1 MNLVVDDCIKRS
13 CLVTSLAPKAFEE
26 LRRVCLPKSPFDFTF
41 SDIESQMSKLFGSR
55 VVLLKERSK
64 LFGLQQEAH
73 QTPMQFAN
81 YLRHM
86 AANCDFDQ
94 FNTDAALVVQFVN
107 GIRNQAV
114 RVKLLAK
121 GKDLTLD
128 DAVTYLQIS
137 EDIQREDANTVNEA
151 MDSKTCH
158 AVNTYP
164 SKNHVIQPKH
174 GNLRL
179 NRRWR
184 AMKQINR
191 ADAVMLQVLSRVT
204 PTPFRVDVTIDGRPV
219 VMELDTG
226 ASVTLVNSTLW
237 KRIGYPELSPP
248 TVQLRS
254 FTGHVI
260 SLKGEATVSVGCRG
274 QLKQLRIRMA
284 NQPVVNIMGRDWIE
298 AFGDADSLRMIFT
311 RDASINCIGS
321 GFQGKKIFD
330 QFEALFKPE
339 LGHCTKIKAHLE
351 LKEGAVP
358 VFRRPFPLAFAMH
371 DAVEKEL
378 DRYVKMGILTPLDRS
393 SWAAPVVTVKKPNSR
408 IRICADFST
417 GLNDQLVIDSYPI
430 PRPEDLCQAL
440 RGGITFT
447 KLDLSDA
454 YLQVELDDEYKKFLL
469 STRTKDYSSTTGYH
483 LVATL
488 REVLRQLE
496 EFGFRIRKEE
506 CTFFQKEVEY
516 LGHILSARGIQA
528 DPKRTAAIVN
538 MPLPG
543 NVAKLRSFLADAS
556 NEGIGAV
563 IYHRLNDGTVN
574 VVAHASKTLNR
585 AQRNY
590 AQIEKEALAI
600 VYGVK
605 KFHKYLWGRHFT
617 LLTDHKPLLTIF
629 RSKKGVP
636 QTAACRL
643 TRWAVLLMNYSFD
656 IEYRSTRD
664 FGQADCLSRLPS
676 SSDELFDAKFDQHD
690 AEEDLTVKRLIVE
703 MQAELP
709 VTAKLI
715 AEMTATDKWPDRCP
729 SKNLH
734 DYFVR
739 CTELS
744 VSYGCLVWGIRTV
757 IPTKLR
763 SKILAKLH
771 QTHPGRERM
780 VLMARQFCWWPGM
793 SKDIEMKVRSCEGC
807 ITAQKNPPKVAV
819 RPWEV
824 ADGPWKRIH
833 VDFANVNGEMF
844 MVVVD
849 AHSKWPEVVHM
860 QRITAQ
866 QTIETLKTI
875 FARIGDKVRVRDYV
889 QERNPWRE
897 GIIVGQ
903 RGQVRQV
910 TWFVRVREITWKRHT
925 NQLRRIGAELGNDEA
940 AAQDV
945 EMASLPDEET
955 VICSEHKPASSITG
969 QREVKETPYS
979 RSGIGVTTQN

>member
-1 MNLVVDDCIKRS
+1 
-13 CLVTSLAPKAFEE
+13 
-26 LRRVCLPKSPFDFTF
+26 
-41 SDIESQMSKLFGSR
+41 
-55 VVLLKERSK
+55 
-64 LFGLQQEAH
+64 
-73 QTPMQFAN
+73 
-81 YLRHM
+81 
-86 AANCDFDQ
+86 
-94 FNTDAALVVQFVN
+94 
-107 GIRNQAV
+107 
-114 RVKLLAK
+114 
-121 GKDLTLD
+121 
-128 DAVTYLQIS
+128 
-137 EDIQREDANTVNEA
+137 
-151 MDSKTCH
+151 
-158 AVNTYP
+158 
-164 SKNHVIQPKH
+164 
-174 GNLRL
+174 
-179 NRRWR
+179 
-184 AMKQINR
+184 MKQINR

-311 RDASINCIGS
+311 RDASINSIGS

-454 YLQVELDDEYKKFLL
+454 YLQVELDDEYK
-469 STRTKDYSSTTGYH
+469 
-483 LVATL
+483 
-488 REVLRQLE
+488 
-496 EFGFRIRKEE
+496 
-506 CTFFQKEVEY
+506 
-516 LGHILSARGIQA
+516 
-528 DPKRTAAIVN
+528 N
-538 MPLPG
+538 
-543 NVAKLRSFLADAS
+543 
-556 NEGIGAV
+556 
-563 IYHRLNDGTVN
+563 
-574 VVAHASKTLNR
+574 
-585 AQRNY
+585 
-590 AQIEKEALAI
+590 
-600 VYGVK
+600 
-605 KFHKYLWGRHFT
+605 
-617 LLTDHKPLLTIF
+617 
-629 RSKKGVP
+629 
-636 QTAACRL
+636 
-643 TRWAVLLMNYSFD
+643 FD

-676 SSDELFDAKFDQHD
+676 SSDELFDAKFDQHG

-709 VTAKLI
+709 AGEALCLS
-715 AEMTATDKWPDRCP
+715 EWPDRCP

-875 FARIGDKVRVRDYV
+875 FARFGYPEVLVSDNGT
-889 QERNPWRE
+889 QFSASEFTAFCAEN
-897 GIIVGQ
+897 GIRQ
-903 RGQVRQV
+903 MTTAPYHPQSNGQVERFVETLKRALKNRLV
-910 TWFVRVREITWKRHT
+910 T
-925 NQLRRIGAELGNDEA
+925 
-940 AAQDV
+940 
-945 EMASLPDEET
+945 
-955 VICSEHKPASSITG
+955 
-969 QREVKETPYS
+969 
-979 RSGIGVTTQN
+979 SGHRANVYMNF